1 MPEKQHRP
9 QDHRLTG
16 GVGAVY
22 RRVNLPCQMR
32 NGRKFRFFVSSFA
45 WLPTVCDAAH
55 QLRRQRHLKR
65 RNRRQGLPTGGEAPG
80 GAFAANGF
88 EVLPGTGVG
97 GTTRASLRWGG
108 QLDPV
113 PTALPVCKG
122 GDGGAMPGGAATAG
136 PRATGETAVPRFAAG
151 QLLPLGRTVAVLGAT
166 CSTIRTMFR
175 ISPLA

>member
-45 WLPTVCDAAH
+45 WLPSCAM
-55 QLRRQRHLKR
+55 QRTNSGASALWWRK
-65 RNRRQGLPTGGEAPG
+65 NRRQGLPTGGEAPG

-151 QLLPLGRTVAVLGAT
+151 QLLPLGRTVAVLGDA
-166 CSTIRTMFR
+166 SFR
-175 ISPLA
+175 ISERASRVAP